1 MSLAEQFAEYEAEL
15 GLNLTDEQ
23 KESMKEFMLYDDD
36 IEDISNEE
44 FQKALTNL
52 ENLIK

>member
-15 GLNLTDEQ
+15 GLKLTDEQ